1 MPNAL
6 HVVRRRYEREREDM
20 KTFAVLALVAFAGA
34 AQAQTFFGS
43 GAAIPD
49 NTVGGV
55 NGGNIVVA
63 GPLGTIQSVS
73 FGMQGLTHTWVGDLI
88 ATVTYTPNTGAPI
101 SVNLMNRIG
110 LPPAGAGD
118 SSDFGGD
125 YTFSDSGADLWAAAA
140 AAGGAIVIAGG
151 DYRATG
157 AGSSSP
163 INLTALFAGADAT
176 GTWSLNVA
184 DRAGADVGAFT
195 GWSVS
200 LTAVPA
206 PSALAMMGLG
216 GLVAGRRRR

>member
-1 MPNAL
+1 MTNAV
-6 HVVRRRYEREREDM
+6 HDVRRRYEREREDM
-20 KTFAVLALVAFAGA
+20 KTFAVLALVTFAGA

-43 GAAIPD
+43 GATIPD
-49 NTVGGV
+49 NTVDGA
-55 NGGNIVVA
+55 NGGNISTI
-63 GPLGTIQSVS
+63 GLIGTIQSVS

-88 ATVTYTPNTGAPI
+88 ATVTYAPVGGSPI

-110 LPPAGAGD
+110 QPPAGAGD
-118 SSDFGGD
+118 SSDLNGN
-125 YTFSDSGADLWAAAA
+125 YTFSDSGADIWAAAA
-140 AAGGAIVIAGG
+140 GLAGGVAIPGG

-163 INLTALFAGADAT
+163 INLTALFAGANAQ
-176 GTWSLNVA
+176 GVWSINVA